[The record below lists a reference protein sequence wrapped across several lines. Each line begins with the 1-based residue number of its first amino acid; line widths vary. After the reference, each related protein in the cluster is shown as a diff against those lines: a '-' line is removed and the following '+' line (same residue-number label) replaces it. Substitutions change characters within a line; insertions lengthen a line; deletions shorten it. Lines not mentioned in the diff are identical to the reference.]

1 MYKSDFANSL
11 SNIRD
16 ETDVGIGGDKIED
29 NSSWLSHDQFRDLMN
44 SREQTIRR
52 SSSTIGINNPYH
64 RPDSS
69 RPSIVPRMSTSHISR
84 LQTVMAIKPD
94 LDIGNHEEMER
105 LEMENMRL
113 RRQLESIAKSEMEDT
128 KYASLASEVVRL
140 QDSVTQVKPDF
151 AFQRRVFYFDKIRML
166 NLSDGAHQGVL

>member
-29 NSSWLSHDQFRDLMN
+29 NSSWLSHDQFRDLLN

-52 SSSTIGINNPYH
+52 SSSTIGINNSYH
-64 RPDSS
+64 RPDSP

-94 LDIGNHEEMER
+94 LDIGKHEEMER
-105 LEMENMRL
+105 LEMENIRL
-113 RRQLESIAKSEMEDT
+113 RRQLESIAKSVMEDN

-140 QDSVTQVKPDF
+140 QDSVTQVKPDSL
-151 AFQRRVFYFDKIRML
+151 IT
-166 NLSDGAHQGVL
+166 VLD